1 MENLVYYIHGVTPQ
15 QNPGP
20 HHSMYRQFHQ
30 AVKTVHPD
38 WPDQFDGA
46 EWGWNPGADTPADQ
60 ELLAQAQH
68 QLGQRV
74 LPAVEAA
81 KDFSLNPARLALN
94 QLREINFY
102 GFSDMFYYVSN
113 SGKESIRAAICRQLL
128 AFLEKEG
135 ISESSPKQ
143 ITFIGHSAGAV
154 IGFDL
159 LFHLFHP
166 TFPPYSNHCFVDHDA
181 KAQSLKLRELA
192 QSGQL
197 KLRRLF
203 TMGNPLTAMALR
215 HNRVVEAIAA
225 GEKLN
230 PEHYGFLPDAD
241 LPGPRWLNLWDLD
254 DALSWP
260 VEALMD
266 TDNGMVKDVY
276 VNVSSWITRA
286 HNAYWTSGNAHNA
299 IAENW

>member
-1 MENLVYYIHGVTPQ
+1 MKDLIYYIHGVTPQ
-15 QNPGP
+15 PNPGP
-20 HHSMYRQFHQ
+20 HHALYRQFHQ
-30 AVKTVHPD
+30 ALSAAHPG
-38 WPDQFDGA
+38 WPDRFGGA
-46 EWGWNPGADTPADQ
+46 EWGWNPGTDTPADQ
-60 ELLAQAQH
+60 ELLSQAQR
-68 QLGQRV
+68 QLGNRV
-74 LPAVEAA
+74 LPDVTDA

-102 GFSDMFYYVSN
+102 GFSDMFYYVSDT
-113 SGKESIRAAICRQLL
+113 GKESIRAAICRQLL

-135 ISESSPKQ
+135 VSESSPKHL
-143 ITFIGHSAGAV
+143 TLIGHSAGAV

-166 TFPPYSNHCFVDHDA
+166 AFPPYINHCFVDHDA
-181 KAQSLKLRELA
+181 KAESLKLRELA

-203 TMGNPLTAMALR
+203 TMGNPLTAMSLR

-230 PEHYGFLPDAD
+230 PEHYGFVPDDD

-260 VEALMD
+260 VETLMD
-266 TDNGMVKDVY
+266 TENGMVKDVY

-286 HNAYWTSGNAHNA
+286 HNAYWTSSNAHKA
-299 IAENW
+299 IAEHW